1 LRGEFLEKFFKL
13 SIDKQNIIIDAAL
26 KSFGTNGYKKSSISD
41 IATGAGISK
50 AMIFHY
56 FGTKKALYIYLMNLC
71 GNILVNEF
79 DKKFDNTVTDFFDR
93 ILLATNIK
101 ISIMKKHPEILT
113 FLTSMYFENDEEVKE
128 DIKANLKKGEEFRG
142 KITVDIMDESKFKDG
157 IDPKFVMK
165 MFGWLAEGY
174 ISQLSGKLGLDSEAL
189 FKEFNEFNKSID
201 LFKNNFYK
209 EEYLS

>member
-1 LRGEFLEKFFKL
+1 MEKFFKL